1 MKMNTAARVG
11 ALALFLVAPAVA
23 GAAMTR
29 QVAPP
34 TRATVFVGGTEVMHV
49 RVAGGGYT
57 PYQRAQQIQE
67 RVNTLLGKGTIR
79 PDDVSVAPRGSEAV
93 VLVKGQLLFTADNAT
108 ARFNQMTPRQLAN
121 HWAARMR
128 AVLPTLTQPK

>member
-1 MKMNTAARVG
+1 MNTNMVVFAA
-11 ALALFLVAPAVA
+11 ALALVLTAPVT
-23 GAAMTR
+23 GAAAAR
-29 QVAPP
+29 QVAPAA
-34 TRATVFVGGTEVMHV
+34 RATVFVGGTEIMRV

-57 PYQRAQQIQE
+57 PDQRAQQIQE

-79 PDDVSVAPRGSEAV
+79 PDDITVAPRNGAAL
-93 VLVKGQLLFTADNAT
+93 VLVKGQLLLTADNAT
-108 ARFNQMTPRQLAN
+108 ARFNRMTPRQLAE

>member
-1 MKMNTAARVG
+1 MNTNTIARITV
-11 ALALFLVAPAVA
+11 LALFLAAPALGVA
-23 GAAMTR
+23 AR
-29 QVAPP
+29 QTAPD
-34 TRATVFVGGTEVMHV
+34 TSATVFVGGTELMRV

-57 PYQRAQQIQE
+57 PAQRAQQIQE

-79 PDDVSVAPRGSEAV
+79 PDDVTVAPRGGEAV
-93 VLVKGQLLFTADNAT
+93 VLVKGQLLLTADNAT
-108 ARFNQMTPRQLAN
+108 ARFNQMTPRQLAG